1 MDFLGDWDPSN
12 AAAKGSGAKR
22 LPEVPARPFGKPL
35 SRPMGTPPTPNVAPQ
50 RMPPPTPAAVAPPA
64 ARVPSVP
71 PKPVMIRPSPAAAP
85 PRVSKPLGTHPAPPP
100 AAAKPLGKI
109 IPGATPASP
118 AAPKPAAAA
127 LAASASVTD
136 ERVRELHARL
146 VEAKR
151 QTQDGAAVSVE
162 GLARSLKATEAK
174 LREQHKNRKI
184 DFDVVIKDGKAVL
197 KPIVR

>member
-1 MDFLGDWDPSN
+1 MS
-12 AAAKGSGAKR
+12 KR
-22 LPEVPARPFGKPL
+22 L
-35 SRPMGTPPTPNVAPQ
+35 
-50 RMPPPTPAAVAPPA
+50 AVVWVLFL
-64 ARVPSVP
+64 R
-71 PKPVMIRPSPAAAP
+71 
-85 PRVSKPLGTHPAPPP
+85 
-100 AAAKPLGKI
+100 
-109 IPGATPASP
+109 
-118 AAPKPAAAA
+118 AA